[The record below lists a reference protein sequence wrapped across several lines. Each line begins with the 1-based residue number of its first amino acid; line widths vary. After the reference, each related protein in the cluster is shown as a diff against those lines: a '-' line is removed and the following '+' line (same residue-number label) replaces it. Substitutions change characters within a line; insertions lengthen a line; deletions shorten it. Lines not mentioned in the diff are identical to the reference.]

1 MFAKTKE
8 YIEDSYNELVNKVT
22 WPAWSELQSSAIL
35 VAISMG
41 IIALIVF
48 VMDFFVGIKPDNS
61 LWKGLLGFFYSL
73 FS

>member
-48 VMDFFVGIKPDNS
+48 VMDFFVGIRADNS